1 MTSRKRT
8 GFAEPEENIK
18 HCQAIAARGQTE
30 RKSEVDIQRERET
43 ERERERERERRK

>member
-18 HCQAIAARGQTE
+18 HCQAIAARGQRAKERSRQTE
-30 RKSEVDIQRERET
+30 RKKKV
-43 ERERERERERRK
+43 K